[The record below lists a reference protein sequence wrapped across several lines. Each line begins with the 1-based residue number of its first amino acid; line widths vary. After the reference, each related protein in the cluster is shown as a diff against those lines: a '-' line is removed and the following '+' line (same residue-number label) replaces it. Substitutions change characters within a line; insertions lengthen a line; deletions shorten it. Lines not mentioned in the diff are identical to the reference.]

1 MEETLPEWISEE
13 QVVGSMSG
21 SLGLNR
27 IWGLKRS
34 DIMNSRRLQFKQGRL
49 RTNITSGRMRERVI
63 SRSAVKGG
71 KKGMLNFPTS

>member
-27 IWGLKRS
+27 IWGLERS
-34 DIMNSRRLQFKQGRL
+34 SIMS
-49 RTNITSGRMRERVI
+49 I
-63 SRSAVKGG
+63 
-71 KKGMLNFPTS
+71 